1 VVGHSGA
8 TTGLRAFLWDVV
20 GGMQDLNDLID
31 PGLSAVL
38 TEAYAINAS
47 GQIVGYGTI
56 DGIRQAFLL
65 TPNSVAAVPVPGSL
79 PLMLGGL
86 GVLAG
91 VARRRSKRVT
101 HAAI

>member
-1 VVGHSGA
+1 
-8 TTGLRAFLWDVV
+8 
-20 GGMQDLNDLID
+20 
-31 PGLSAVL
+31 LSAVL
-38 TEAYAINAS
+38 TEANAINAS

-56 DGIRQAFLL
+56 DGYAQAFLL
-65 TPNSVAAVPVPGSL
+65 TPIADVPIPAAL

-86 GVLAG
+86 GLLAS

>member
-1 VVGHSGA
+1 MVGHSGA

-47 GQIVGYGTI
+47 GQIVGMSQNYG
-56 DGIRQAFLL
+56 GCLL
-65 TPNSVAAVPVPGSL
+65 RHAQFSASGAATPRPC
-79 PLMLGGL
+79 
-86 GVLAG
+86 
-91 VARRRSKRVT
+91 RRR
-101 HAAI
+101 